1 MSDSV
6 EYKIHTDVKF
16 QPLELIDI
24 PAIIEANTE
33 PWFNQTLTGVND
45 CVVRLGIV
53 KGEFHWH
60 KHDEED
66 EFFYVVDGKFTIE
79 LENDRVVDL
88 HKGQR
93 FTVPKGVM
101 HYPHA
106 REGAV
111 ILMVEGAGVVP
122 TGDGSA

>member
-1 MSDSV
+1 MPEPV

-24 PAIIEANTE
+24 PAMVEACTE
-33 PWFNQTLTGVND
+33 PWFNQTLTAVND
-45 CVVRLGIV
+45 SVVRLGIV

-60 KHDEED
+60 KHEEED
-66 EFFYVVDGKFTIE
+66 EFFYVVSGKFTIE
-79 LENDRVVDL
+79 LEEDRVVEL
-88 HKGQR
+88 GPGQG
-93 FTVPKGVM
+93 FTVPRGVM

-122 TGDGSA
+122 TGDAPS